1 MLVDRELVGEMVAK
15 VVKRGLCPAF
25 LCSTNLLSRGGL
37 GFLVLC
43 MIEMLDITEVNCV
56 YCYRFF
62 IWLNPLMKL
71 PFRTYRHIKK
81 KNLLISVRRI

>member
-1 MLVDRELVGEMVAK
+1 MLIVLVDRELVGEMATK
-15 VVKRGLCPAF
+15 VVSFPLQY
-25 LCSTNLLSRGGL
+25 LLSCGGL
-37 GFLVLC
+37 GFLFVC

-62 IWLNPLMKL
+62 IWLNLLMKL